1 MCQVPLLLLGLA
13 VTMRVFSRADLF
25 DLIKISWLP
34 LSITFHYINQEASIP
49 KGKKDAAFS
58 LLLNQ
63 SPSWVPLIKCK
74 GWGFYFLIPSEN
86 RHHNPQ
92 ILKCLMLVAKKKTKS
107 QILASLPVER
117 REHEYIRG
125 TAPGSA
131 NIVPILERWQD
142 RKCTLSGLQRHIFHL
157 LSQPFLE
164 YV

>member
-92 ILKCLMLVAKKKTKS
+92 ILKCLMLVAKKK
-107 QILASLPVER
+107 QSLKYLHPCLW
-117 REHEYIRG
+117 RG
-125 TAPGSA
+125 GNTNTLEAPHQGVQTLFLFWKDGKTE
-131 NIVPILERWQD
+131 NVPCLVSRD
-142 RKCTLSGLQRHIFHL
+142 TFFTC
-157 LSQPFLE
+157 
-164 YV
+164 